1 MDKSILIEMR
11 KAIKNNDLEK
21 VKFLTENNN
30 GILEEE
36 TPFGTW
42 LEVAATKGNIDMVK
56 YFIECGLDVNKCCGI
71 TNGGP
76 LASAAFYGHLDIVK
90 LLLENG
96 ATIDVSTA
104 EKNPLFSAIYNG
116 HLNVVEYLV
125 EYGIDLKV
133 AYDMGTL
140 KNVDAYEYARQYGRT
155 EIAEYLKNCSL

>member
-1 MDKSILIEMR
+1 MMTNKEDIKKVRELIKLNKFDEL
-11 KAIKNNDLEK
+11 KDYLSENKDL
-21 VKFLTENNN
+21 
-30 GILEEE
+30 IYAE

-42 LEVAATKGNIDMVK
+42 LEVAATKGNLDMVK
-56 YFIECGLDVNKCCGI
+56 YFIECGIDVNKCCGI

-104 EKNPLFSAIYNG
+104 EKKPLFSAIYNG
-116 HLNVVEYLV
+116 NLNVVEYLV
-125 EYGIDLKV
+125 EYGMDLKA

-155 EIAEYLKNCSL
+155 EITEYLKS